1 MKARIHAIRDR
12 LAEHRPFLLL
22 LTAFIVFRF
31 LALLALRPGGFI
43 IDRTP
48 DLVHYLEVGRI
59 TASGQLP
66 FFDFWMEYPPL
77 MPWLAAL
84 AYRLSL
90 YIPPWYNPLFCFSL
104 VSRLLL
110 LPFDAGTLILIYASV
125 RRIGTPEKAL
135 QVAGL
140 WALLF
145 APIFTFLGW
154 FESPAQ
160 FFLLLGIYGL
170 LTDRPVLAGT
180 AVGLGFMTKVF
191 PAVIAP
197 IGLFTLGSG
206 RRRMTYVASAAVA
219 AGSILL
225 PPLIAAPQYTLAM
238 FRVFL
243 GRSSWES
250 IWALL
255 EGYTGYGAVAPLV
268 VHTDPATASQSAH
281 PAVLPWLLISAAF
294 ALLYLF
300 LLTRRIKWGE
310 KGRVAS
316 FALFSLA
323 LFVLYKGYSPQW
335 TTYLGTLALLAL
347 PTGRGLGYAL
357 LLDMLMVAEWPIAF
371 ILLEGQS
378 GLVAALIVLRTAAVL
393 LMGLDSLAR
402 ALPVARGWR
411 AIQKATFP
419 LALLIGGI
427 GGLALL
433 GSAGRV
439 YTAQRLQDDSLAP
452 FVSSLRASDSLP
464 APLVVLQ
471 PDLLERLSPH
481 LPGSA
486 IHLFPNVSGQPW
498 AEADEW
504 LPATLDSS
512 ERAWLLF
519 DTNDQ
524 SRAVLFGD
532 ARAWFDANGCLAAEA
547 WYNAAWAGSYVLIP
561 APEERSVGAAF
572 EDGLRLVSAT
582 LTSRPLAPGTA
593 ACLHLAWRAER
604 TPSFNYA
611 VFVHLVDGDG
621 RLVAQSD
628 AWPPVPTSDW
638 PLGEAI
644 TTAHALALPGNLPA
658 GAYALRVGLYE
669 IDSMRRLRLE
679 SGGDVVPLA
688 GLVVK

>member
-1 MKARIHAIRDR
+1 MIQAIRDR

-22 LTAFIVFRF
+22 LAAFTAFRL
-31 LALLALRPGGFI
+31 LALLALRPGGFV

-59 TASGQLP
+59 TASGRLP

-90 YIPPWYNPLFCFSL
+90 TIPPWYNPLFCFSL
-104 VSRLLL
+104 ISRLLL
-110 LPFDAGTLILIYASV
+110 LPFDVGTLALIYASV
-125 RRIGTPEKAL
+125 RRIGAPEKAM

-160 FFLLLGIYGL
+160 FFLLLGLYGL
-170 LTDRPVLAGT
+170 LTERPVLAGT

-206 RRRMTYVASAAVA
+206 RRRSAYVTSAVIA
-219 AGSILL
+219 AGIILL
-225 PPLIAAPQYTLAM
+225 PPLIVAPEYTLAM

-255 EGYTGYGAVAPLV
+255 EGYTGYGAVAPLA

-281 PAVLPWLLISAAF
+281 PAILPWLLISAAF
-294 ALLYLF
+294 AFLYLF
-300 LLTRRIKWGE
+300 LLTRRIKWSE
-310 KGRVAS
+310 KRRIAS

-335 TTYLGTLALLAL
+335 TTYLGTLALLVL

-357 LLDMLMVAEWPIAF
+357 LLDALMVAEWPIAF

-378 GLVAALIVLRTAAVL
+378 GLVAALIVLRTTAVL
-393 LMGLDSLAR
+393 FVGLDSLAR
-402 ALPVARGWR
+402 ALPVARAWH
-411 AIQKATFP
+411 AIQKAAFP
-419 LALLIGGI
+419 LALAIGGI

-433 GSAGRV
+433 GSAGRI
-439 YTAQRLQDDSLAP
+439 YAAQRLQDDSLAP
-452 FVSSLRASDSLP
+452 FVSSLRASDATH

-471 PDLLERLSPH
+471 PDLLERLSPQ
-481 LPGSA
+481 LPGRV

-504 LPATLDSS
+504 LPATLGSG

-524 SRAVLFGD
+524 SRAPLFGD
-532 ARAWFDANGCLAAEA
+532 VRAWFDANGCLAAEA
-547 WYNAAWAGSYVLIP
+547 WYDATWAGSYVLIP
-561 APEERSVGAAF
+561 SPEERPVGAAF
-572 EDGLRLVSAT
+572 EDGLWLVSAT

-593 ACLHLAWRAER
+593 TCLHLAWRAER

-644 TTAHALALPGNLPA
+644 TTTHTITLPESLPA
-658 GAYALRVGLYE
+658 DTYALRVGLYE
-669 IDSMRRLRLE
+669 IDSVNRLPLE
-679 SGGDVVPLA
+679 SGGDVVILA
-688 GLVVK
+688 DLVVK

>member
-1 MKARIHAIRDR
+1 MRVQIHAVRDR

-22 LTAFIVFRF
+22 LAAFAAFRF
-31 LALLALRPGGFI
+31 LASLALRPGGFI

-90 YIPPWYNPLFCFSL
+90 IIPPWYNPLFCFSL

-110 LPFDAGTLILIYASV
+110 LPFDVGTLILIYASV
-125 RRIGTPEKAL
+125 RQIGTPEKAL

-170 LTDRPVLAGT
+170 LTDRPILAGS

-197 IGLFTLGSG
+197 IGLFTLSSG
-206 RRRMTYVASAAVA
+206 RRRAAYVASAIVA
-219 AGSILL
+219 AGVILL
-225 PPLIAAPQYTLAM
+225 PPLIVAPHYTLAM

-250 IWALL
+250 VWALL
-255 EGYTGYGAVAPLV
+255 EGYTGYGAVAPLA
-268 VHTDPATASQSAH
+268 VHTDPTTASQSAH
-281 PAVLPWLLISAAF
+281 PATLPWLLISAAF
-294 ALLYLF
+294 AFLYLL
-300 LLTRRIKWGE
+300 LLTRRIRWSE
-310 KGRVAS
+310 KGRIAS

-335 TTYLGTLALLAL
+335 TTYLGALALLAL

-357 LLDMLMVAEWPIAF
+357 LLDILMIVEWPIAF

-378 GLVAALIVLRTAAVL
+378 GLVAALIVLRTIVVL

-402 ALPVARGWR
+402 ALPVARGWQ

-419 LALLIGGI
+419 VALLIGAI

-433 GSAGRV
+433 GFAGQV

-452 FVSSLRASDSLP
+452 FVSSLRTSDSTP

-471 PDLLERLSPH
+471 PDLLERFYPH
-481 LPGSA
+481 LPGRA
-486 IHLFPNVSGQPW
+486 IRLFPNVSGQPW
-498 AEADEW
+498 AEAGEW
-504 LPATLDSS
+504 LPEALDSTA
-512 ERAWLLF
+512 RAWLIF

-524 SRAVLFGD
+524 SRTPLFGD
-532 ARAWFDANGCLAAEA
+532 VRAWFDVNGCLAAEA
-547 WYNAAWAGSYVLIP
+547 WYGATWAGSYVLTP
-561 APEERSVGAAF
+561 APEERPVGTAF
-572 EDGLRLVSAT
+572 EDGLRLISAT
-582 LTSRPLAPGTA
+582 LTSRPLVPGA
-593 ACLHLAWRAER
+593 ATCLHLAWQAEHV
-604 TPSFNYA
+604 PSANYA
-611 VFVHLVDGDG
+611 VFVHLVDRDG
-621 RLVAQSD
+621 RLIAQSD

-638 PLGEAI
+638 PLDETI
-644 TTAHALALPGNLPA
+644 TTAHVITLPEDLPA
-658 GAYALRVGLYE
+658 GAYTLHVGLYE
-669 IDSMRRLRLE
+669 IDSVRRLPLQ
-679 SGGDVVPLA
+679 SGGDVVPLT
-688 GLVVK
+688 GLVVE